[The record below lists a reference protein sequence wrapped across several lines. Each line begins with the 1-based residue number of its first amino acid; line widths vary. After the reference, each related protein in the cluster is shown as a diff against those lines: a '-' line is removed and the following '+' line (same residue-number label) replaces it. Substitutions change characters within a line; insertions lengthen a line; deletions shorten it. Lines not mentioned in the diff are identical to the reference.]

1 MSNLTENKLNT
12 VISVADL
19 ATIATSI
26 NTITS
31 KLPAGSLTD
40 DQRSGLKSIDVNN
53 KIFVED
59 VVTELGISAVGII
72 PAFIN
77 PTFIQNDLALFE
89 QLDGIEAN
97 LQNLMQKIADLKRIA
112 GDEAYSMALASYRI
126 YDGANQAGVSGAK
139 QAYDKLKVRFEA
151 QTTGAGRP
159 VAVNNV

>member
-12 VISVADL
+12 VIAVADL
-19 ATIATSI
+19 ATISTSI
-26 NTITS
+26 NTIAS
-31 KLPAGSLTD
+31 KLPAGSLTE

-59 VVTELGISAVGII
+59 VVTELGISATGII

-89 QLDGIEAN
+89 QLDGIEASVLN
-97 LQNLMQKIADLKRIA
+97 LLQKIADLKRIA

-126 YDGANQAGVSGAK
+126 YDGANQAGISGAK
-139 QAYDKLKVRFEA
+139 QAYDKLKVRFDA
-151 QTTGAGRP
+151 QNTGAGRKP
-159 VAVNNV
+159 DAPLQ